1 MIDLKSKI
9 CITRQCELLDLSR
22 STFYYQLIPESA
34 KNLLLMRRIDEEYL
48 VHPFYGS
55 RRMAIVIGINRKQAS
70 RLMRLMNLEAI
81 YQKPNLSQPGRPSE
95 RFPYLLRGNSIN
107 RINQVW
113 STDITY
119 IPIRG
124 GFLYLV
130 AIIDWYSRYVIAWE
144 LSNSLES
151 GFCIETLRR
160 ALKIAT
166 PEIFNNDQ
174 GSQFTSNEFVSILK
188 ESEIKI
194 SWDGKGRALDN
205 IFVERLWRSAKYEE
219 VYLHDYQSGLEA
231 WSNLDAYF
239 KFYCHERPHQALD
252 YKTPASI
259 YFPENK
265 NQIFLKSLNNKLD
278 LSLKP

>member
-1 MIDLKSKI
+1 M
-9 CITRQCELLDLSR
+9 
-22 STFYYQLIPESA
+22 IPESD

-55 RRMAIVIGINRKQAS
+55 RRMAIVIGINRKQAT

-81 YQKPNLSQPGRPSE
+81 YQKPNLSQPGKPSE
-95 RFPYLLRGNSIN
+95 RFPYLLRGITIN

-151 GFCIETLRR
+151 GFCIETLKR
-160 ALKIAT
+160 ALQVAT

-188 ESEIKI
+188 DSEIKI

-205 IFVERLWRSAKYEE
+205 IFVERLWRSVKYEE

-239 KFYCHERPHQALD
+239 KFYCYERPHQALD

-259 YFPENK
+259 YFPK
-265 NQIFLKSLNNKLD
+265 NNDQNPLKCLNNKLD